1 MTINDQGDISD
12 LDYQSQSQLINYLNK
27 FGYKELDNDFLSL
40 DKFPNYDNQILDT
53 ETASLF
59 PNISK
64 SHLLAPYLLNENI
77 KLKDFSFV
85 YWTLTPEINRD
96 YQYIYKILSQS
107 ELKKKEY
114 IQVGEYSGVP
124 YYLRKYYFSPK

>member
-27 FGYKELDNDFLSL
+27 FGYKEVDNDFLSFN
-40 DKFPNYDNQILDT
+40 KFPIYDNQILDT

-64 SHLLAPYLLNENI
+64 THLLAPYLLNENI
-77 KLKDFSFV
+77 KLKDGKV
-85 YWTLTPEINRD
+85 IN
-96 YQYIYKILSQS
+96 
-107 ELKKKEY
+107 
-114 IQVGEYSGVP
+114 GEYFEFLFDDIHDVDR
-124 YYLRKYYFSPK
+124 YQVVYYFVWCVIVVVTGGDF

>member
-1 MTINDQGDISD
+1 MEIAKSLFKQNKYQETI
-12 LDYQSQSQLINYLNK
+12 
-27 FGYKELDNDFLSL
+27 EAC
-40 DKFPNYDNQILDT
+40 NQILDT

-59 PNISK
+59 PNISQT
-64 SHLLAPYLLNENI
+64 HLIAPFLLNQNI
-77 KLKDFSFV
+77 KLKDNTFV

-96 YQYIYKILSQS
+96 YKYIYKILSQS
-107 ELKKKEY
+107 ELKKKES